1 MESVFNKVA
10 GLQARNYIKK
20 DTLTQ
25 VFSCEICEIFKYTYF
40 EELIRTTASNLNT
53 YLNFAIKH
61 KFLQLRR
68 LLFNLFQPSFALH
81 IETSHLIG
89 SAFCMKSNT
98 D

>member
-25 VFSCEICEIFKYTYF
+25 VFSCEICEIFKNTYF

-53 YLNFAIKH
+53 LS
-61 KFLQLRR
+61 KF
-68 LLFNLFQPSFALH
+68 
-81 IETSHLIG
+81 
-89 SAFCMKSNT
+89 CY
-98 D
+98 